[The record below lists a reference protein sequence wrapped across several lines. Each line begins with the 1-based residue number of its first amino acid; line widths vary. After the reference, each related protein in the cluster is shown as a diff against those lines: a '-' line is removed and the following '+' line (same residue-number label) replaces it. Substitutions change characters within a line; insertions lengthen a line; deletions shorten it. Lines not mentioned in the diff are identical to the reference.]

1 MIIAHLLTDD
11 FLLADRFPR
20 AVFELTSIS
29 PLENAALTTPT
40 HRIVGTLDLP
50 GVRAALA
57 FDAAVTDL
65 GEDRLAVE
73 AHFDLD
79 RTRWGL
85 IYGSARFFAHLGMH
99 VVFDHV
105 GIAMRLVLEPV

>member
-1 MIIAHLLTDD
+1 M
-11 FLLADRFPR
+11 
-20 AVFELTSIS
+20 TSS
-29 PLENAALTTPT
+29 VE
-40 HRIVGTLDLP
+40 GTLELR
-50 GVRAALA
+50 GVRAPLDFEATVSTVKGGA
-57 FDAAVTDL
+57 
-65 GEDRLAVE
+65 LAVE

-105 GIAMRLVLEPV
+105 GIAMRLVLDPDR